1 MSQPGFFKVIESIF
15 RQIGSSFTKR
25 IFMKQL
31 ISGAEVQIGTSR
43 IVLRREQV
51 CGRQKLF
58 QPGTVLFLQGNS
70 RGFDLLG
77 GGSEERRSRD
87 AEEAEVVVDLAA
99 MMDFVLGHGAE
110 EDPDG
115 NLRAGGSGA
124 EALEVGVGEAGEDF
138 AGFGVEAFEEGEDVV
153 ETVGELFVFGG
164 VAVGMAEDGFGE
176 HEAFGDG
183 DVAEEIAGGE
193 FSGGA
198 GGFEF
203 VRGDA
208 AGGADGAFVNAVDI
222 FEEGLD
228 RADFHGRA
236 SVAGIMPQVFD
247 LRQRRSWRAR
257 EAEKVAAR

>member
-1 MSQPGFFKVIESIF
+1 MTTGSF
-15 RQIGSSFTKR
+15 RNLLEGSA
-25 IFMKQL
+25 
-31 ISGAEVQIGTSR
+31 G
-43 IVLRREQV
+43 
-51 CGRQKLF
+51 
-58 QPGTVLFLQGNS
+58 
-70 RGFDLLG
+70 GFDLFG
-77 GGSEERRSRD
+77 GGAKEGRGGD
-87 AEEAEVVVDLAA
+87 AEEAEIVVNLAA

-115 NLRAGGSGA
+115 NLRTGGSGA
-124 EALEVGVGEAGEDF
+124 EALKIGIGEAGEDF

-153 ETVGELFVFGG
+153 EAVGEMLAFRG
-164 VAVGMAEDGFGE
+164 VAMGMAEDGFGE

-208 AGGADGAFVNAVDI
+208 AGGAEGALVNAVEV

-228 RADFHGRA
+228 GADFHGRA
-236 SVAGIMPQVFD
+236 SVAGIMP
-247 LRQRRSWRAR
+247 
-257 EAEKVAAR
+257 